1 MGLLG
6 HVQGQI
12 SCSLELTPL
21 ETGAAHRQ
29 GTDPL
34 QGAFHGGG
42 HGAGAE
48 HVGAEVGA
56 VVDARQHQ
64 IRCFV
69 HQFAQGQLHAIGR
82 CAAAGPGGHARC
94 KQFVRPFGAQ
104 GGLQGQAVAG
114 GGAFLVGADHRD
126 LVTPGGR
133 GRSQGADPLGEDPV
147 VIADQDPH
155 GSADGW
161 GEPKRAGCLQSGPF
175 RLCSVSAPV
184 TLQQLTDQLD
194 ALEQQASAEIA
205 EAADAA
211 ALEQLRVGLLGKKG
225 RLSGV
230 LGAMGKLPG
239 QERPVVG
246 QRANVLKTQVQTLL
260 SDRLQAVQQAAMA
273 ERIARES
280 IDVTAPP
287 SGIPMGH
294 RHPLITTTEE
304 IVDLFLGL
312 GYSVAEGPEVE
323 KDHYNFTALNIPE
336 DHPARDMQDTFYLGA
351 DLLMRTHTSPV
362 QIRHLEQNPPPVR
375 IVAPGRVYRR
385 DAVDATHS
393 PVFHQV
399 EVLAIDEGLDFSHL
413 RGTVMAFLK
422 AFFGD
427 LPVRFRA
434 SYFPFTEP
442 SAEVDVQW
450 RGRWL
455 EVMGC
460 GMVDP
465 AVLEGLGL
473 DPERYSGFAAGLGVE
488 RFCMVRHGI
497 DDIRRLYT
505 SDLRFLEQF

>member
-1 MGLLG
+1 M
-6 HVQGQI
+6 
-12 SCSLELTPL
+12 
-21 ETGAAHRQ
+21 
-29 GTDPL
+29 
-34 QGAFHGGG
+34 
-42 HGAGAE
+42 
-48 HVGAEVGA
+48 
-56 VVDARQHQ
+56 
-64 IRCFV
+64 
-69 HQFAQGQLHAIGR
+69 
-82 CAAAGPGGHARC
+82 
-94 KQFVRPFGAQ
+94 
-104 GGLQGQAVAG
+104 
-114 GGAFLVGADHRD
+114 
-126 LVTPGGR
+126 
-133 GRSQGADPLGEDPV
+133 
-147 VIADQDPH
+147 
-155 GSADGW
+155 
-161 GEPKRAGCLQSGPF
+161 
-175 RLCSVSAPV
+175 SAPV

-194 ALEQQASAEIA
+194 ALEQQAAAEIA

-225 RLSGV
+225 RISGV

-239 QERPVVG
+239 EERPLVG
-246 QRANVLKTQVQTLL
+246 QRANVLKTQVQSLL
-260 SDRLQAVQQAAMA
+260 GERLQAVKQAAMA

-280 IDVTAPP
+280 LDVTAPA
-287 SGIPMGH
+287 SGVPMGH

-323 KDHYNFTALNIPE
+323 RDHYNFTALNIPE
-336 DHPARDMQDTFYLGA
+336 DHPARDMQDTFYLGG

-362 QIRHLEQNPPPVR
+362 QIRHLEENPPPVR

-465 AVLEGLGL
+465 AVLQGLGL
-473 DPERYSGFAAGLGVE
+473 DPECYSGFAAGLGVE

>member
-1 MGLLG
+1 M
-6 HVQGQI
+6 
-12 SCSLELTPL
+12 
-21 ETGAAHRQ
+21 
-29 GTDPL
+29 
-34 QGAFHGGG
+34 
-42 HGAGAE
+42 
-48 HVGAEVGA
+48 
-56 VVDARQHQ
+56 
-64 IRCFV
+64 
-69 HQFAQGQLHAIGR
+69 
-82 CAAAGPGGHARC
+82 
-94 KQFVRPFGAQ
+94 
-104 GGLQGQAVAG
+104 
-114 GGAFLVGADHRD
+114 
-126 LVTPGGR
+126 
-133 GRSQGADPLGEDPV
+133 
-147 VIADQDPH
+147 
-155 GSADGW
+155 
-161 GEPKRAGCLQSGPF
+161 
-175 RLCSVSAPV
+175 SAPV

-194 ALEQQASAEIA
+194 ALEQQATTEIS
-205 EAADAA
+205 EASDAA

-225 RLSGV
+225 RISGV

-239 QERPVVG
+239 SERPLVG
-246 QRANVLKTQVQTLL
+246 QRANVLKTQVQSLL
-260 SDRLQAVQQAAMA
+260 AERLAAVKQAAMA

-280 IDVTAPP
+280 IDVTAPA

-304 IVDLFLGL
+304 IVDLLLGL

-323 KDHYNFTALNIPE
+323 KDYYNFTALNIPE
-336 DHPARDMQDTFYLGA
+336 DHPARDMQDTFYLQG
-351 DLLMRTHTSPV
+351 DLLLRTHTSPV

-460 GMVDP
+460 GMIDP

>member
-1 MGLLG
+1 M
-6 HVQGQI
+6 
-12 SCSLELTPL
+12 
-21 ETGAAHRQ
+21 
-29 GTDPL
+29 
-34 QGAFHGGG
+34 
-42 HGAGAE
+42 
-48 HVGAEVGA
+48 
-56 VVDARQHQ
+56 
-64 IRCFV
+64 
-69 HQFAQGQLHAIGR
+69 
-82 CAAAGPGGHARC
+82 
-94 KQFVRPFGAQ
+94 
-104 GGLQGQAVAG
+104 
-114 GGAFLVGADHRD
+114 
-126 LVTPGGR
+126 
-133 GRSQGADPLGEDPV
+133 
-147 VIADQDPH
+147 
-155 GSADGW
+155 
-161 GEPKRAGCLQSGPF
+161 
-175 RLCSVSAPV
+175 SAPV

-194 ALEQQASAEIA
+194 ALEQQAAAEIA

-225 RLSGV
+225 RISGV
-230 LGAMGKLPG
+230 LGAMCKLPG
-239 QERPVVG
+239 EERPLVG
-246 QRANVLKTQVQTLL
+246 QRANVLKTQVQSLL
-260 SDRLQAVQQAAMA
+260 GERLQAVKQAAMA

-280 IDVTAPP
+280 LDVTAPA
-287 SGIPMGH
+287 SGVPMGH

-323 KDHYNFTALNIPE
+323 RDHYNFTALNIPE
-336 DHPARDMQDTFYLGA
+336 DHPARDMQDTFYLGG

-362 QIRHLEQNPPPVR
+362 QIRPLEENPPPVR

>member
-1 MGLLG
+1 M
-6 HVQGQI
+6 
-12 SCSLELTPL
+12 
-21 ETGAAHRQ
+21 
-29 GTDPL
+29 
-34 QGAFHGGG
+34 
-42 HGAGAE
+42 
-48 HVGAEVGA
+48 
-56 VVDARQHQ
+56 
-64 IRCFV
+64 
-69 HQFAQGQLHAIGR
+69 
-82 CAAAGPGGHARC
+82 
-94 KQFVRPFGAQ
+94 
-104 GGLQGQAVAG
+104 
-114 GGAFLVGADHRD
+114 
-126 LVTPGGR
+126 
-133 GRSQGADPLGEDPV
+133 
-147 VIADQDPH
+147 
-155 GSADGW
+155 
-161 GEPKRAGCLQSGPF
+161 
-175 RLCSVSAPV
+175 SAPV

-194 ALEQQASAEIA
+194 ALEQQAAAEIA
-205 EAADAA
+205 EAVDAA

-225 RLSGV
+225 RISGV

-239 QERPVVG
+239 EERPLVG
-246 QRANVLKTQVQTLL
+246 QRANVLKTQVQSLL
-260 SDRLQAVQQAAMA
+260 GERLQAVKQAAMA

-280 IDVTAPP
+280 LDVTAPA
-287 SGIPMGH
+287 SGVPMGH

-323 KDHYNFTALNIPE
+323 RDHYNFTALNIPE
-336 DHPARDMQDTFYLGA
+336 DHPARDMQDTFYLGG

-362 QIRHLEQNPPPVR
+362 QIRHLEDNPPPVR

>member
-1 MGLLG
+1 M
-6 HVQGQI
+6 
-12 SCSLELTPL
+12 
-21 ETGAAHRQ
+21 
-29 GTDPL
+29 
-34 QGAFHGGG
+34 
-42 HGAGAE
+42 
-48 HVGAEVGA
+48 
-56 VVDARQHQ
+56 
-64 IRCFV
+64 
-69 HQFAQGQLHAIGR
+69 
-82 CAAAGPGGHARC
+82 
-94 KQFVRPFGAQ
+94 
-104 GGLQGQAVAG
+104 
-114 GGAFLVGADHRD
+114 
-126 LVTPGGR
+126 
-133 GRSQGADPLGEDPV
+133 
-147 VIADQDPH
+147 
-155 GSADGW
+155 SAT
-161 GEPKRAGCLQSGPF
+161 
-175 RLCSVSAPV
+175 VS
-184 TLQQLTDQLD
+184 LQQLTDQLD
-194 ALEQQASAEIA
+194 ALEQRAAAEIA
-205 EAADAA
+205 DAADAQ
-211 ALEQLRVGLLGKKG
+211 ALEELRVGLLGKKG
-225 RLSGV
+225 RISAV

-239 QERPVVG
+239 DERPLVG

-260 SDRLQAVQQAAMA
+260 ADRLQAVKQVAMD
-273 ERIARES
+273 ERIARETL
-280 IDVTAPP
+280 DVTAPA

-323 KDHYNFTALNIPE
+323 QDHYNFTALNIPP
-336 DHPARDMQDTFYLGA
+336 DHPARDMQDTFYLQG
-351 DLLMRTHTSPV
+351 DRLLRTHTSPV

-399 EVLAIDEGLDFSHL
+399 EVLALDEGLNFSHL

-450 RGRWL
+450 RGKWL

-473 DPERYSGFAAGLGVE
+473 DPERWSGFAAGLGVE
-488 RFCMVRHGI
+488 RFCMVRHGV

>member
-1 MGLLG
+1 M
-6 HVQGQI
+6 
-12 SCSLELTPL
+12 
-21 ETGAAHRQ
+21 
-29 GTDPL
+29 
-34 QGAFHGGG
+34 
-42 HGAGAE
+42 
-48 HVGAEVGA
+48 
-56 VVDARQHQ
+56 
-64 IRCFV
+64 
-69 HQFAQGQLHAIGR
+69 
-82 CAAAGPGGHARC
+82 
-94 KQFVRPFGAQ
+94 
-104 GGLQGQAVAG
+104 
-114 GGAFLVGADHRD
+114 
-126 LVTPGGR
+126 
-133 GRSQGADPLGEDPV
+133 
-147 VIADQDPH
+147 
-155 GSADGW
+155 SAT
-161 GEPKRAGCLQSGPF
+161 
-175 RLCSVSAPV
+175 VS
-184 TLQQLTDQLD
+184 LQQLTDQLD
-194 ALEQQASAEIA
+194 ALEA
-205 EAADAA
+205 EAAEAISSAADAE

-239 QERPVVG
+239 DERPLVG
-246 QRANVLKTQVQTLL
+246 QRANVLKSQVQNLL
-260 SDRLQAVQQAAMA
+260 SERLQAVKQAAMEA
-273 ERIARES
+273 RIAAE
-280 IDVTAPP
+280 ILDVTAPAE
-287 SGIPMGH
+287 GVPMGH

-304 IVDLFLGL
+304 IVDLFCGL
-312 GYSVAEGPEVE
+312 GYQVVEGPEVE
-323 KDHYNFTALNIPE
+323 TDHHNFTALNIPP
-336 DHPARDMQDTFYLGA
+336 DHPARDMQDTFYLK
-351 DLLMRTHTSPV
+351 DNLLLRTHTSPV
-362 QIRHLEQNPPPVR
+362 QIRHLETHAPPVR

>member
-1 MGLLG
+1 MSAI
-6 HVQGQI
+6 I
-12 SCSLELTPL
+12 SL
-21 ETGAAHRQ
+21 
-29 GTDPL
+29 
-34 QGAFHGGG
+34 
-42 HGAGAE
+42 
-48 HVGAEVGA
+48 
-56 VVDARQHQ
+56 
-64 IRCFV
+64 
-69 HQFAQGQLHAIGR
+69 
-82 CAAAGPGGHARC
+82 
-94 KQFVRPFGAQ
+94 K
-104 GGLQGQAVAG
+104 
-114 GGAFLVGADHRD
+114 
-126 LVTPGGR
+126 
-133 GRSQGADPLGEDPV
+133 
-147 VIADQDPH
+147 
-155 GSADGW
+155 
-161 GEPKRAGCLQSGPF
+161 
-175 RLCSVSAPV
+175 
-184 TLQQLTDQLD
+184 QLTDQLD
-194 ALEQQASAEIA
+194 ALEA
-205 EAADAA
+205 EAVSAITAANDAD
-211 ALEQLRVGLLGKKG
+211 ALEQLRVSLLGKKG

-239 QERPVVG
+239 NERPLVG
-246 QRANVLKTQVQTLL
+246 QRANVLKTQVQELL
-260 SDRLQAVQQAAMA
+260 AERLQVVKSAALA
-273 ERIARES
+273 ERLARET

-294 RHPLITTTEE
+294 RHPLITTTEQ
-304 IVDLFLGL
+304 IVDLFCGF
-312 GYSVAEGPEVE
+312 GYRVAEGPEVE
-323 KDHYNFTALNIPE
+323 TDYYNFSALNIPE
-336 DHPARDMQDTFYLGA
+336 DHPARDMQDTFYLGGN
-351 DLLMRTHTSPV
+351 LLLRTHTSPV
-362 QIRHLEQNPPPVR
+362 QIRYLEQNPPPVR

-427 LPVRFRA
+427 MPVRFRA

-473 DPERYSGFAAGLGVE
+473 DPERWSGFAAGLGVE

>member
-1 MGLLG
+1 M
-6 HVQGQI
+6 
-12 SCSLELTPL
+12 
-21 ETGAAHRQ
+21 
-29 GTDPL
+29 
-34 QGAFHGGG
+34 
-42 HGAGAE
+42 
-48 HVGAEVGA
+48 
-56 VVDARQHQ
+56 
-64 IRCFV
+64 
-69 HQFAQGQLHAIGR
+69 
-82 CAAAGPGGHARC
+82 
-94 KQFVRPFGAQ
+94 
-104 GGLQGQAVAG
+104 
-114 GGAFLVGADHRD
+114 
-126 LVTPGGR
+126 
-133 GRSQGADPLGEDPV
+133 
-147 VIADQDPH
+147 
-155 GSADGW
+155 SAT
-161 GEPKRAGCLQSGPF
+161 
-175 RLCSVSAPV
+175 V

-205 EAADAA
+205 DAADSA

-225 RLSGV
+225 RISGV

-239 QERPVVG
+239 EERPLVG
-246 QRANVLKTQVQTLL
+246 QRANVLKNQVKTLL
-260 SDRLQAVQQAAMA
+260 SERLQAVQQAAMA

-280 IDVTAPP
+280 IDVTAPA

-362 QIRHLEQNPPPVR
+362 QIRYLEQNPPPVR

>member
-1 MGLLG
+1 M
-6 HVQGQI
+6 
-12 SCSLELTPL
+12 
-21 ETGAAHRQ
+21 
-29 GTDPL
+29 
-34 QGAFHGGG
+34 
-42 HGAGAE
+42 
-48 HVGAEVGA
+48 
-56 VVDARQHQ
+56 
-64 IRCFV
+64 
-69 HQFAQGQLHAIGR
+69 
-82 CAAAGPGGHARC
+82 
-94 KQFVRPFGAQ
+94 
-104 GGLQGQAVAG
+104 
-114 GGAFLVGADHRD
+114 
-126 LVTPGGR
+126 
-133 GRSQGADPLGEDPV
+133 
-147 VIADQDPH
+147 
-155 GSADGW
+155 
-161 GEPKRAGCLQSGPF
+161 
-175 RLCSVSAPV
+175 SAPV

-194 ALEQQASAEIA
+194 ALEQQAAAEIA
-205 EAADAA
+205 EAVDAA

-225 RLSGV
+225 RISGV

-239 QERPVVG
+239 EERPLVG
-246 QRANVLKTQVQTLL
+246 QRANVLKTQVQSLL
-260 SDRLQAVQQAAMA
+260 GERLQAVKQAAMA

-280 IDVTAPP
+280 LDVTAPA
-287 SGIPMGH
+287 SRVRMGH

-323 KDHYNFTALNIPE
+323 RDHYNFTALNIPE
-336 DHPARDMQDTFYLGA
+336 DHPARDMQDTFYLGG

-362 QIRHLEQNPPPVR
+362 QIRHLEENPPPVR